1 MMATLRHLTELDAGV
16 RAGRWS
22 TGVKRLYELWSS
34 TIGIVGMGRI
44 GQEVTLRLRGWG
56 ATLVYYDPVRL
67 TLERERDLGVAF
79 APLDELL
86 ARADVL
92 TVHVPLSAATRHLI
106 DGRALALM
114 KPTAVVVN
122 TSRGE
127 LVDESALAKALH
139 EGRLGGAGFDVLSA
153 EPPPSDHP
161 LLSTPNTLL
170 TPHMA
175 GPTWQS
181 WPRRFGNA
189 YANIARVQR
198 GEPPG
203 VGDHLHAQ
211 LRLPV
216 GRPAGDRR
224 AHPRRDVRV
233 EKVHVEAHVQVRV
246 RIQRG
251 QRQLHRVAH
260 AHLIDVA
267 HVEHLQPHLVHEAL
281 LARVDTADA
290 DLADHLRLDRGHR
303 AADLD
308 QLLGAVAAQAS
319 HRHAVQVAARS
330 QRRHRIRNQ
339 IAHQFTAPL

>member
-1 MMATLRHLTELDAGV
+1 V

-22 TGVKRLYELWSS
+22 AGVKRLYELWSS
-34 TIGIVGMGRI
+34 TMGIIGMGRI
-44 GQEVTLRLRGWG
+44 GQEVAQRLRGWG

-67 TLERERDLGVAF
+67 TPERERDLGVAF

-106 DGRALALM
+106 DGRALARM

-139 EGRLGGAGFDVLSA
+139 EGRLGGAGLDVLSA
-153 EPPPSDHP
+153 EPPAPDHP

-189 YANIARVQR
+189 YANIERIQR
-198 GEPPG
+198 GEPPQW
-203 VGDHLHAQ
+203 VVPEL
-211 LRLPV
+211 
-216 GRPAGDRR
+216 
-224 AHPRRDVRV
+224 
-233 EKVHVEAHVQVRV
+233 
-246 RIQRG
+246 
-251 QRQLHRVAH
+251 
-260 AHLIDVA
+260 
-267 HVEHLQPHLVHEAL
+267 
-281 LARVDTADA
+281 A
-290 DLADHLRLDRGHR
+290 DL
-303 AADLD
+303 
-308 QLLGAVAAQAS
+308 
-319 HRHAVQVAARS
+319 
-330 QRRHRIRNQ
+330 IR
-339 IAHQFTAPL
+339 